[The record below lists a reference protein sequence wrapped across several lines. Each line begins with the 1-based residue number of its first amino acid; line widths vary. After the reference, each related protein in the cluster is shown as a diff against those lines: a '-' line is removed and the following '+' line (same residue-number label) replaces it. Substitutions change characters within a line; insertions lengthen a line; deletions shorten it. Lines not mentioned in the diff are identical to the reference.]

1 MLRGMHKG
9 IVIAPILL
17 SVLALLI
24 PMSAKALNVGDKAPD
39 FLAFSTVGETVRLSY
54 YQAGFRRR
62 LNQRGLGFPT
72 GSPQVRKP

>member
-17 SVLALLI
+17 SILALLI

-39 FLAFSTVGETVRLSY
+39 FLAFSTVGETVRLSD
-54 YQAGFRRR
+54 YQGKKNVLMF
-62 LNQRGLGFPT
+62 FF
-72 GSPQVRKP
+72 VRAFGGV